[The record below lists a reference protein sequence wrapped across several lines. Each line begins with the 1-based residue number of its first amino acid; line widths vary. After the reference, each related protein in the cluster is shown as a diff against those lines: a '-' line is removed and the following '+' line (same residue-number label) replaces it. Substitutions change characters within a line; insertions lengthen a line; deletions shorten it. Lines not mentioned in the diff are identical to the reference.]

1 MLKKCNRCKEEKSLE
16 CFSKNSTRK
25 DGLCNFCKE
34 CSNKYKKKHYAQNR
48 SDYIA
53 KAKANRDKVVEWFR
67 EYKSQLACEICGENH
82 PATLDFHHLDS
93 EEKDRGLAEL
103 ARTSSK
109 QRVLEEMKKCV
120 VWCSNCHRKHHWNEH
135 EETLQEC

>member
-1 MLKKCNRCKEEKSLE
+1 MLKKCNRCNEEKSLE

-34 CSNKYKKKHYAQNR
+34 CSNTYKKKHYAQNR

-53 KAKANRDKVVEWFR
+53 KAKANRDKVVVWFR

-103 ARTSSK
+103 VRTSSK

-120 VWCSNCHRKHHWNEH
+120 VWCSNCHRKHHWNENV
-135 EETLQEC
+135 ETLQEC